1 MRRITQDTAVL
12 YFKLISR
19 IFRDVVAGMGEGSE
33 MGTTKLYIRIVRIL
47 LAQQVWSFMDAQN
60 TSLGGQRY
68 ALVLFSEENTTHF
81 QLGSNLFFRFIFS
94 REMSQTSATP
104 ATVQIVIE
112 SIDWSEL
119 RHSSETVSVLS
130 GTDIADTA
138 PNIDWVRGRRFL
150 YVCPHDWCSYSGR
163 SCALCIC
170 CHVQSTLVAVTEYF
184 SCRISL

>member
-1 MRRITQDTAVL
+1 VL

-112 SIDWSEL
+112 SID
-119 RHSSETVSVLS
+119 
-130 GTDIADTA
+130 
-138 PNIDWVRGRRFL
+138 
-150 YVCPHDWCSYSGR
+150 
-163 SCALCIC
+163 
-170 CHVQSTLVAVTEYF
+170 
-184 SCRISL
+184 